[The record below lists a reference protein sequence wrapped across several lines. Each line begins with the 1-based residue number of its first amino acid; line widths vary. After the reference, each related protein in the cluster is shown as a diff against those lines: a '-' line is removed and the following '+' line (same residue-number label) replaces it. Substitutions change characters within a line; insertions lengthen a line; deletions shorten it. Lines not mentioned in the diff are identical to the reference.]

1 MAMTP
6 IRFRTL
12 VDRAGQHC
20 QCDADEPYGCGKTHP
35 TTGDRCYESGD
46 WRAPLVVVPRDPHL
60 PLHEAVGL
68 LDSQLVV
75 MCRPCSTRRANKA
88 KAARAAQAAE
98 QLADA
103 QLGMFDATPYV
114 VPKPAKTRTPKESAA

>member
-46 WRAPLVVVPRDPHL
+46 WRAPSSSSPATPTSR
-60 PLHEAVGL
+60 
-68 LDSQLVV
+68 
-75 MCRPCSTRRANKA
+75 CTRPSGCSTR
-88 KAARAAQAAE
+88 
-98 QLADA
+98 
-103 QLGMFDATPYV
+103 
-114 VPKPAKTRTPKESAA
+114 SSS